1 MTLHLLFLNQSLI
14 VKYISGTGISIACF
28 KLANSI
34 FYLVQISGS
43 VANGTTWTN
52 IIPEGYR
59 PKVSVSSVVPYIAIG
74 TTTNDATTIAI
85 NSSGTVSVG
94 NVSISQNINC
104 ALAVLF
110 GTIP

>member
-1 MTLHLLFLNQSLI
+1 MEN
-14 VKYISGTGISIACF
+14 A
-28 KLANSI
+28 I
-34 FYLVQISGS
+34 FYLIQISGS
-43 VANGTTWTN
+43 VPNGTTWTN

-59 PKVSVSSVVPYIAIG
+59 PKASVSSVVPYVAVG

-85 NSSGTVSVG
+85 NTSGTVSVG

-110 GTIP
+110 GGIP